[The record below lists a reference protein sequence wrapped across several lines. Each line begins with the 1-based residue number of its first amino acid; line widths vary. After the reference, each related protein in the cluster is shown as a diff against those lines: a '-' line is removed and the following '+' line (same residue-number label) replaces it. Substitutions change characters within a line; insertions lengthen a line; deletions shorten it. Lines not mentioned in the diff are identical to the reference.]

1 MTFGY
6 ALDEVSQIPQG
17 QFRIQVPHVLEGERF
32 VPKWLRLAIVSV
44 LEGEDDPPG
53 FFGDLC
59 CEGFFTDAPAL
70 AFTANVQDNGASCTF
85 EIPVE
90 DKISLLP
97 CFGRKI
103 VEVIQNLSKPILIL
117 AHKGLRRLA
126 ENLSSLKLPAAAH
139 THEHN
144 QCQNFPMHFK

>member
-53 FFGDLC
+53 FFRDLC

-70 AFTANVQDNGASCTF
+70 AFTTNVQDNGASCTF

-117 AHKGLRRLA
+117 THKWLRRFV
-126 ENLSSLKLPAAAH
+126 EDLSSLELPTISPADQ
-139 THEHN
+139 HN
-144 QCQNFPMHFK
+144 